1 MYKYIKKRLG
11 IQKKEKK
18 EEKGSKK
25 APPRPLVSQPSL
37 QRMVEDGSR
46 EQVAE
51 KIEDVYSFEKELGR

>member
-18 EEKGSKK
+18 EEKGKK